1 MFDECED
8 IYINGY
14 DKKIKFKDSLEYW
27 KDKFQR
33 VVKFIHDKMHGIFG
47 DKDDKYK
54 EMADNIY
61 FDLKIVYNL
70 VCREVYMY
78 IFLGIVGELA
88 TVVGSVAISLNGAFD
103 SVLEISK
110 NGYKIDKSVLDEYE
124 KRQAEEKKEKT
135 NGFKKALGVVLLF
148 VPGVNLLRA
157 GIANIKMKKSV
168 MNDPQIKEALIPMT
182 DSEKEQYAKMEGK
195 MQKLAFTAFTTA
207 KENEQEEFFG
217 FIGKRPIVVDHGL
230 TSLSYEELIPL
241 AYTLDEVKRLNEATT
256 YSYRIGKID
265 GKNVAVIGIP
275 NPDSPVSRIQFKS
288 EDYKITHA
296 YDKMTEEEAQDKTF
310 IVYPFTTH
318 NEEEVQKVIEEIKQ
332 FRIDGTRANLELVPK
347 QTIFEP
353 AYVPTETKETIVE
366 EQGPVL
372 KKTLY
377 PKGK

>member
-1 MFDECED
+1 
-8 IYINGY
+8 
-14 DKKIKFKDSLEYW
+14 
-27 KDKFQR
+27 
-33 VVKFIHDKMHGIFG
+33 
-47 DKDDKYK
+47 
-54 EMADNIY
+54 
-61 FDLKIVYNL
+61 
-70 VCREVYMY
+70 MY

-88 TVVGSVAISLNGAFD
+88 TVVGSVAITLNGVLD

-124 KRQAEEKKEKT
+124 KRQAEQKKEKT
-135 NGFKKALGVVLLF
+135 NGLKKALGVVLLF

-182 DSEKEQYAKMEGK
+182 DREKEQYAKMEGK
-195 MQKLAFTAFTTA
+195 MQKLTFTAFTTA
-207 KENEQEEFFG
+207 KENEEEFFG
-217 FIGKRPIVVDHGL
+217 FVGKRAIVVDHGL
-230 TSLSYEELIPL
+230 TSLYYEELTPL
-241 AYTLDEVKRLNEATT
+241 AYTLDEVKKLNEATT
-256 YSYRIGKID
+256 YSYRLGKID
-265 GKNVAVIGIP
+265 GKNVAIIGIP

-318 NEEEVQKVIEEIKQ
+318 NEEEVQKVIEKIKQ
-332 FRIDGTRANLELVPK
+332 FRIDGTRRANLEPVPK
-347 QTIFEP
+347 QTIFEQ
-353 AYVPTETKETIVE
+353 AYVPTETEETIVE
-366 EQGPVL
+366 EQQGPVL

>member
-1 MFDECED
+1 
-8 IYINGY
+8 
-14 DKKIKFKDSLEYW
+14 
-27 KDKFQR
+27 
-33 VVKFIHDKMHGIFG
+33 
-47 DKDDKYK
+47 
-54 EMADNIY
+54 
-61 FDLKIVYNL
+61 
-70 VCREVYMY
+70 MY

-88 TVVGSVAISLNGAFD
+88 TVVGSVAIILNGAVD

-182 DSEKEQYAKMEGK
+182 DREKEQYAKMEGK
-195 MQKLAFTAFTTA
+195 MQKLTFTAFTTA
-207 KENEQEEFFG
+207 KENEEEFFG

-230 TSLSYEELIPL
+230 TSLYYEELMPL

-318 NEEEVQKVIEEIKQ
+318 NEEEVQKVIEEIKKI
-332 FRIDGTRANLELVPK
+332 RIDGTRRANLEPVPK
-347 QTIFEP
+347 QTIFEQ
-353 AYVPTETKETIVE
+353 AYVPTETEGTIVE
-366 EQGPVL
+366 EQQGPVL